1 MSALLQRPDAGVPSS
16 SPHHGRADLL
26 ALFLRLLPA
35 PFLDQI
41 QRQEPPSHHNRVY
54 TTGVVM
60 WLMIGQRLQEIGTLE
75 TAVLELVRGL
85 PSNFWPKPCKRLQS
99 DPTARPSL
107 SSHTGAYN
115 KARQQLPVSI
125 VEQSFD
131 HVFQQL
137 TEQARGVLPAVGR
150 RAFFLDGTSV
160 RLPYTEALAKLYPPG
175 SNQHGA
181 SHWPLIRMLVA
192 HDLYTGIAMRPQWGP
207 LNGPQA
213 VSEQSLLEQALDR
226 LPSGSLLVGDANFG
240 VFSVAYAA
248 TQRAHPVLLRLTAA
262 RAQRLAGEPLRD
274 GVDRHIEW
282 EPSRD
287 DRRNHPGLSADARV
301 GGRLLVTRVQPGN
314 GAAPF
319 LLALFTTLAV
329 PADEVVNLY
338 GNRWNIET
346 DLRSLK
352 DTLRL
357 EQLTCTT
364 AEMVAKEIDLAMMA
378 YNLVRAV
385 SCLAA
390 QRAGLTPRAFSFTRV
405 RNVLNAFAPLL
416 AAATDQQQA
425 RKLWDDMMHYV
436 DQAKLPKRHRKRPSH
451 PRAVWGRPRGYPTRK
466 A

>member
-1 MSALLQRPDAGVPSS
+1 MSVLHDRPDAGDPPG
-16 SPHHGRADLL
+16 SPQHHRVDVL

-35 PFLDQI
+35 AFLDQL
-41 QRQEPPSHHNRVY
+41 QRQQRGRRHNRVY
-54 TTGVVM
+54 TTAVVM
-60 WLMIGQRLQEIGTLE
+60 WLMISQRLQEVGTLE

-85 PSNFWPKPCKRLQS
+85 PASFWQAPCKRLGS
-99 DPTARPSL
+99 DPALGSNL

-115 KARQQLPVSI
+115 KARQQLPGSI
-125 VEQSFD
+125 VEQCFD
-131 HVFQQL
+131 HVFGQL
-137 TEQARGVLPAVGR
+137 TEQATGMLPVVGR

-192 HDLYTGIAMRPQWGP
+192 HDLYTGLAMRPQWGP
-207 LNGPQA
+207 LNGPEA
-213 VSEQSLLEQALDR
+213 VSEQGLLEQALDR
-226 LPSGSLLVGDANFG
+226 LPSESLLAGDANFG

-262 RAQRLAGEPLRD
+262 RAQRLAGAPLRD
-274 GVDRHIEW
+274 GIDRHIQW

-287 DRRNHPGLSADARV
+287 DRRNHPRLPADACV
-301 GGRLLVTRVQPGN
+301 AGRLIVTQVQPSN
-314 GAAPF
+314 GAEPF

-329 PADEVVNLY
+329 PVDQVVNVY
-338 GNRWNIET
+338 GHRWNIET

-364 AEMVAKEIDLAMMA
+364 AEMVAKEINLALMA
-378 YNLVRAV
+378 YNLVREV

-405 RNVLNAFAPLL
+405 RNVLNAFATLL
-416 AAATDQQQA
+416 AAATDPQQA
-425 RKLWDDMMHYV
+425 RKLWDKMMRHV
-436 DQAKLPKRHRKRPSH
+436 DQAKLPQRTRQRSSY
-451 PRAVWGRPRGYPTRK
+451 PRAVWGRPQDYPKRK